1 MMKYKFEIVNFKVQ
15 EKEQFEAHLN
25 EMSEKGWNLRWFNE
39 YVICYVKSNDR
50 KYYYIDFNQNV
61 KMNAHRFIDE
71 NQQKQIDLYA
81 DMGYEYVSCYKCF
94 MVYSSTE
101 RLSKLHTDDEV
112 EKLVIDK
119 AKKSYMFFNVIIPIF
134 AIIII
139 FGLYLG
145 NRATLISVLLNN
157 ALITLVILTI
167 LFALFLIVYTSYS
180 GKKSKENTIGQ
191 IKTRS
196 YIFILSYAMLF
207 LLILASMYQISSN
220 KILMVRF
227 LMLLGVVI
235 IFRFIFTNVLSKQ
248 SSLLKGI
255 LIVFIFI
262 FYIISYSYIS
272 MRNDVY
278 LEEEKQTE
286 NLLSKDTIGE
296 YTKISYYRGD
306 ESVLLKMI
314 ECDFT
319 FKDEDVYFDY
329 IYFQDKTNML
339 NSLIMDELQRFHT
352 EGYSYSIGDVDVY
365 NEDESLEMFETEE
378 ENLEWAPFIILRKEN
393 EYIAIMSSE
402 KLSDDKIEM
411 IVEELQW

>member
-39 YVICYVKSNDR
+39 YVICYVKSNDG
-50 KYYYIDFNQNV
+50 KHYYIDFNQNV

-71 NQQKQIDLYA
+71 NQQKQIDLYT
-81 DMGYEYVSCYKCF
+81 DMGYEYVSCYKYF

-119 AKKSYMFFNVIIPIF
+119 AKKSYMFFNVILPIL
-134 AIIII
+134 AMLII
-139 FGLYLG
+139 FGLFLG
-145 NRATLISVLLNN
+145 NRATLLSVLLNN

-167 LFALFLIVYTSYS
+167 LFTLFLIVYTSYR
-180 GKKSKENTIGQ
+180 GKKSKENTIRQ
-191 IKTRS
+191 IKTRT
-196 YIFILSYAMLF
+196 YIFMLSYVVLF

-220 KILMVRF
+220 KMLMVRF

-235 IFRFIFTNVLSKQ
+235 IFRFIFTNVISKR
-248 SSLLKGI
+248 SSFVKGI

-272 MRNDVY
+272 MRNDYY
-278 LEEEKQTE
+278 LEQKQTE

-296 YTKISYYRGD
+296 YTQISYYRSE

-319 FKDEDVYFDY
+319 FQDEDVYFDY
-329 IYFQDKTNML
+329 VYFQDKTNMF

-352 EGYSYSIGDVDVY
+352 KGYSYSIEDVDVY
-365 NEDESLEMFETEE
+365 NEDESLEMFETD
-378 ENLEWAPFIILRKEN
+378 ENLEWAPFIILRKDN
-393 EYIAIMSSE
+393 EYIAIMSSD
-402 KLSDDKIEM
+402 KLSEEKIEM
-411 IVEELQW
+411 VIDELHW

>member
-1 MMKYKFEIVNFKVQ
+1 MKYKFEIVNFKVQ

-50 KYYYIDFNQNV
+50 KCYYIDFNQNV

-71 NQQKQIDLYA
+71 NQQKQIDLYT
-81 DMGYEYVSCYKCF
+81 DMGYVYVSCYKCF
-94 MVYSSTE
+94 MIYSSTE

-119 AKKSYMFFNVIIPIF
+119 AKKSYMFFNVIIPIL
-134 AIIII
+134 AMLII
-139 FGLYLG
+139 FGLFLG
-145 NRATLISVLLNN
+145 NRATLLSVLLNN
-157 ALITLVILTI
+157 ALIALVILTI
-167 LFALFLIVYTSYS
+167 LFPLFLIVYTSYS
-180 GKKSKENTIGQ
+180 GKKSKETTIRQ
-191 IKTRS
+191 IKTRT
-196 YIFILSYAMLF
+196 YIFMFSYAMLF

-248 SSLLKGI
+248 SSLLRGI

-352 EGYSYSIGDVDVY
+352 KGYSYSIGDVDVY
-365 NEDESLEMFETEE
+365 NEDESLEMFETDE
-378 ENLEWAPFIILRKEN
+378 ENLEWAPFIILRKDN

-402 KLSDDKIEM
+402 KLSEDKIEM
-411 IVEELQW
+411 VIDELHW

>member
-1 MMKYKFEIVNFKVQ
+1 MKYKFEIINFKVQ
-15 EKEQFEAHLN
+15 EKDQFEAHLN

-39 YVICYVKSNDR
+39 YVICYVKSNDS

-71 NQQKQIDLYA
+71 NQQKQIDLYT
-81 DMGYEYVSCYKCF
+81 DMGYEYVTCYKYF

-101 RLSKLHTDDEV
+101 CLSTLHTDDEV
-112 EKLVIDK
+112 ENLVIDK
-119 AKKSYMFFNVIIPIF
+119 AKKSYMFFNVIIPIL
-134 AIIII
+134 AMLII

-248 SSLLKGI
+248 SSLLRGI

-286 NLLSKDTIGE
+286 NFLSKDTIGE

-352 EGYSYSIGDVDVY
+352 KGYSYSIGDVDVY
-365 NEDESLEMFETEE
+365 NEDESLEMFETDE
-378 ENLEWAPFIILRKEN
+378 ENLEWAPFIILRKDN

-402 KLSDDKIEM
+402 KLSEDKIEM
-411 IVEELQW
+411 VIDELHW